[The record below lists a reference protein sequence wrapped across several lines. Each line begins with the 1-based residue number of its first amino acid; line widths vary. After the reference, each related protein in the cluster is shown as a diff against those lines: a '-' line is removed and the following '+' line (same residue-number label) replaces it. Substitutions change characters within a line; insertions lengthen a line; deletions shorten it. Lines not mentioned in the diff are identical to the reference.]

1 MKAVNPFI
9 FIVAVGATIFNLYNF
24 LFFMERM
31 DDYNSVV
38 QKCNDYLVMSKTFEE
53 RSEEEITN
61 IYRLIQAQ
69 ASGVRTIMNMNVIN
83 NHEAKGH
90 EGQAGLRCEECRE
103 IYKGWLANL
112 PDYPEGSRD
121 KYRIDTF
128 YRDPIEYY
136 EKQIGV
142 EQ

>member
-1 MKAVNPFI
+1 MKSLNPFI
-9 FIVAVGATIFNLYNF
+9 FIVAVAATIFNLYNF

-31 DDYNSVV
+31 DDYNRVV
-38 QKCNDYLVMSKTFEE
+38 QKCNDHLVMSKTFEE

-69 ASGVRTIMNMNVIN
+69 ASGVRTIMNMNVKN
-83 NHEAKGH
+83 NHNLKKH
-90 EGQAGLRCEECRE
+90 DGQVGLACEECRK
-103 IYKGWLANL
+103 IYKEWLAGL
-112 PDYPEGSRD
+112 PDYPEGSHD

-136 EKQIGV
+136 EKQTGV

>member
-1 MKAVNPFI
+1 MKALNPFV
-9 FIVAVGATIFNLYNF
+9 FIVAVAATIFNLYNF

-31 DDYNSVV
+31 DDYNRVV
-38 QKCNDYLVMSKTFEE
+38 EKCNDHLIMSRTFEE
-53 RSEEEITN
+53 QSGEEVTN

-69 ASGVRTIMNMNVIN
+69 ASGVRTIMNMNIDN
-83 NHEAKGH
+83 NHETEGH
-90 EGQAGLRCEECRE
+90 EGQVGLPCKECRE

-112 PDYPEGSRD
+112 PDYPDGSRD
-121 KYRIDTF
+121 KYYIDTF
-128 YRDPIEYY
+128 YRNPIEYY

>member
-1 MKAVNPFI
+1 MKAINPFI
-9 FIVAVGATIFNLYNF
+9 FIVAVAATIFNLYNF

-31 DDYNSVV
+31 DNYNRTIA
-38 QKCNDYLVMSKTFEE
+38 KCNEYLVMSKTFEE
-53 RSEEEITN
+53 QSGEEVTN
-61 IYRLIQAQ
+61 IYRIIQAQ

-83 NHEAKGH
+83 NHKAKGH

-112 PDYPEGSRD
+112 PDYPEGSSD

-128 YRDPIEYY
+128 YRNPIEYY
-136 EKQIGV
+136 EKQEEIN
-142 EQ
+142 Q